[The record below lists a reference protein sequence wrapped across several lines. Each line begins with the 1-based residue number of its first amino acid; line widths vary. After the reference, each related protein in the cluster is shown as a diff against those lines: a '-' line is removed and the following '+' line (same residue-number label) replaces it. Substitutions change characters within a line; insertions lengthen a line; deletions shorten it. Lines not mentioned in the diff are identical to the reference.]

1 MLPLELKNVKDF
13 QMKLIDYIRAEHQEI
28 ITQIENGGV
37 LDEELNKAIIDA
49 AKTFRD
55 EYMAK
60 EG

>member
-1 MLPLELKNVKDF
+1 
-13 QMKLIDYIRAEHQEI
+13 MKLIDYIRAEHQEI

>member
-1 MLPLELKNVKDF
+1 
-13 QMKLIDYIRAEHQEI
+13 MKLLDYMKNEHPEI

>member
-1 MLPLELKNVKDF
+1 MLPLALKDVKDF
-13 QMKLIDYIRAEHQEI
+13 QMKLLDYMKNEHPEI